1 MTILQKVAG
10 FPGSRGRGFAGW
22 PPRCLRGAAIGL
34 AAAGALLVGLGVWI
48 RCGPLPEGLTDRAA
62 SVSTVVLDRHGEV
75 LYEARSADG
84 TRGEW
89 IAPDAIPQVVAAAT
103 LAAEDRRF
111 RSHLGL
117 DPIAIARAAWR
128 NVRAGAILEGGST
141 ISQQVAQLL
150 LARRSGGAPRRG
162 GWWAQL
168 TEAVLA
174 LRLEHRMGKDEIL
187 ALYLNLAPYGNQM
200 AGIERAAR
208 AYFGTDTPALTAAEA
223 AFLAALPQQPTR
235 YNPWR
240 DVTAAVARQRRILRT
255 MTAEG
260 WLDPGSYRAA
270 LGERLALRHEAAA
283 WIAPHFVE
291 RVLAE
296 ATGRTARIDTTL
308 DATLQRA
315 AQGIIAARRADL
327 EAHGAANIALVV
339 LDNRRGEWLAWE
351 GSGNYGDTARGG
363 AIDGVISPRQPGSAL
378 KPFTYAAAFERG
390 AHPGTVLADV
400 PSQFPTIEPGI
411 LYSPRNY
418 DGRFRGPMRARDALA
433 GSENVPAVAL
443 AASVGVPVV
452 ARLLRTAGLTTLDHN
467 ADHYGLGLT
476 LGNAEVRLDELVSA
490 YAAFARGGV
499 TVRPRK
505 VRTGDDVAGSD
516 SVQRVM
522 ASRTAFW
529 IADILSDAEARSYT
543 FGRGGALEFPFTVA
557 AKTGTSQAYHDNWAI
572 GFTRDVTV
580 GVWVGNFDR
589 RPLRSSSG
597 VTGAGPI
604 LHDLLLAAVSRVR
617 GALPI
622 GDFAPIVA
630 PTPDVRHRTV
640 CAVSGMIPT
649 TSCVRRV
656 SEWVP
661 VDEPHQ
667 DCTWHHQ
674 SERGLVTIW
683 PDVYRHWARGEGLLD
698 DGRAAAAQLAAGQ
711 TNAAVPGLLAPPT
724 SRPSAAELTIAAPLA
739 GATYLIDPT
748 LRPEFQTLA
757 LQARGAPAGTSLE
770 WRVNGIAVGS
780 IDASGTLRWPLA
792 RGRHV
797 IAVHDASGRRAETA
811 IDVR

>member
-1 MTILQKVAG
+1 MNLFGRFHGTKV
-10 FPGSRGRGFAGW
+10 PGSQGSTRQT
-22 PPRCLRGAAIGL
+22 LRRAARWCGAAV
-34 AAAGALLVGLGVWI
+34 AALITAGAWI
-48 RCGPLPEGLTDRAA
+48 RCGPLPEGLLDRTG
-62 SVSTVVLDRHGEV
+62 SLSTVVLDRNGEV
-75 LYEARSADG
+75 LFEARSADG

-89 IAPDAIPQVVAAAT
+89 IAPGAIPDVVAAAT

-111 RSHLGL
+111 RSHVGL
-117 DPIAIARAAWR
+117 DPRAIARAAWR
-128 NVRAGAILEGGST
+128 NLRAQAVVEGGST

-150 LARRSGGAPRRG
+150 LARQAGAARRRG
-162 GWWAQL
+162 GWRAQL

-174 LRLEHRMGKDEIL
+174 LRLEHHLSKDAIL
-187 ALYLNLAPYGNQM
+187 ALYLNLAPYGNQI

-208 AYFGTDTPALTAAEA
+208 AYFGSGAPAAAPALTPAEA

-235 YNPWR
+235 FNPWR
-240 DVTAAVARQRRILRT
+240 DAKAAVARQRRILRI
-255 MTAEG
+255 MAAEG
-260 WLDPGSYRAA
+260 WLEAGAYRAA
-270 LGERLALRHEAAA
+270 LDERLTLRHDADALL
-283 WIAPHFVE
+283 APHFVE
-291 RVLAE
+291 RVLDE
-296 ATGRTARIDTTL
+296 AGGARARLDTTL
-308 DATLQRA
+308 DATLQRT

-327 EAHGAANIALVV
+327 EAHGAANVAVVV
-339 LDNRRGEWLAWE
+339 LDNRRGEWLVWE
-351 GSGNYGDTARGG
+351 GSGNYADTLHGG

-390 AHPGTVLADV
+390 AHPGTALADV

-418 DGRFRGPMRARDALA
+418 DGRFRGPLRARDALA

-443 AASVGVPVV
+443 ASAIGVPVI
-452 ARLLRTAGLTTLDHN
+452 ARLMRTAGLTTLEQN

-490 YAAFARGGV
+490 YAAIARGGLA
-499 TVRPRK
+499 VRPRK
-505 VRTGDDVAGSD
+505 LLAAGDSSRTDRH
-516 SVQRVM
+516 QRVM

-529 IADILSDAEARSYT
+529 IADILSDADARAYA
-543 FGRGGALEFPFTVA
+543 FGRGGSLEFPFTVA

-572 GFTRDVTV
+572 GFTQDVTV

-617 GALPI
+617 GELPI

-630 PTPDVRHRTV
+630 PTSDVRRATL
-640 CAVSGMIPT
+640 CAVSGMAAT
-649 TSCVRRV
+649 TYCVRRV
-656 SEWVP
+656 SDWVP
-661 VDEPHQ
+661 MDEPVH

-683 PDVYRHWARGEGLLD
+683 PEEYRNWARVEGLID
-698 DGRAAAAQLAAGQ
+698 DERAVDATRAAASGGAAAASTASSRGAAALA
-711 TNAAVPGLLAPPT
+711 
-724 SRPSAAELTIAAPLA
+724 IAAPLP

-748 LRPEFQTLA
+748 LRPEFQTLP
-757 LQARGAPAGTSLE
+757 LQARGAPSGTPLE
-770 WRVNGIAVGS
+770 WRVNGVAVGT
-780 IDASGTLRWPLA
+780 IAAGLTLRWPLA

-797 IAVHDASGRRAETA
+797 IAVRDASGRRAETT
-811 IDVR
+811 IEVR